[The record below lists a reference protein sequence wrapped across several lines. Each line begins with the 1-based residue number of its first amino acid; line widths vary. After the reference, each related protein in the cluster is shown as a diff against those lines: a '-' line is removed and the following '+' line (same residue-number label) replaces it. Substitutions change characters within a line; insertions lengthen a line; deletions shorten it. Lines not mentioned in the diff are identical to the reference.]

1 MLVLVAQLLAGGD
14 TLSARAE
21 SLLAQGK
28 LPEARRIAEQ
38 LVARDPR
45 DSQAHLLLGRVWMR
59 WPTFGRY
66 NAYEEFRTAGS
77 LAPQDPEPLYWK
89 ARVGMYLKSDEG
101 EIIAREAI
109 LRLFAIRTDYRNAWT
124 VFESVYH
131 DKGIWRRADEA
142 LARHPDDPLALERR
156 AAIAIAL
163 EEPARA
169 DSLAALAVARGG
181 PSVRRYL
188 LRAEAA
194 CDAGHDSLGSA
205 WYDSALAR
213 AAGDSADAIWDQLW
227 MIATPIEAAGYD
239 SLRPEERQ
247 AFFAA
252 FWSRRDPNLVTP
264 LNERL
269 GEHFRRFAT
278 VRRMFHLL
286 HPWLAFQHS
295 RYARALAQ
303 SYLDDSVQRLLDSPG
318 PGDAIQRLLH
328 SDALDR
334 LDPATS
340 AMPDLSAWNETKDT
354 LTTYAL
360 TNLSACGLMWLRH
373 GRPDVWEAPESASV
387 ACTGTWTYYTAAG
400 PLTVRFMGVPG
411 PYGGHGDA
419 IIAPPTT
426 AHAARQTRMLLTTDD
441 TKIPAPLVAH
451 AWSAMFV
458 SDQIGFTDVYFKAVP
473 ETAAV
478 VLWDTTSGEAVGR
491 AASPGLLAVS
501 VAPGAYRLGL
511 DVDSAGV
518 LGRARENLRVPAFSD
533 AVLALSSL
541 VLVPGDSVGDRE
553 EMLAAMPADL
563 VYPTGRPLAAYAEIY
578 GLHADASGRAR
589 YRVEYTFAPLRALPQ
604 RILGGGHEVRL
615 AFTRE
620 APVRGLVPERLV
632 LEAGRLPPG
641 HYRVSIAVTDLAT
654 DVKTTAVAL
663 DIAVR

>member
-181 PSVRRYL
+181 PSVGRYL

-205 WYDSALAR
+205 WYD
-213 AAGDSADAIWDQLW
+213 
-227 MIATPIEAAGYD
+227 P
-239 SLRPEERQ
+239 
-247 AFFAA
+247 
-252 FWSRRDPNLVTP
+252 
-264 LNERL
+264 
-269 GEHFRRFAT
+269 
-278 VRRMFHLL
+278 
-286 HPWLAFQHS
+286 
-295 RYARALAQ
+295 ALAQ

-411 PYGGHGDA
+411 PYGGH
-419 IIAPPTT
+419 
-426 AHAARQTRMLLTTDD
+426 AA
-441 TKIPAPLVAH
+441 
-451 AWSAMFV
+451 
-458 SDQIGFTDVYFKAVP
+458 
-473 ETAAV
+473 
-478 VLWDTTSGEAVGR
+478 
-491 AASPGLLAVS
+491 
-501 VAPGAYRLGL
+501 
-511 DVDSAGV
+511 
-518 LGRARENLRVPAFSD
+518 
-533 AVLALSSL
+533 
-541 VLVPGDSVGDRE
+541 
-553 EMLAAMPADL
+553 
-563 VYPTGRPLAAYAEIY
+563 
-578 GLHADASGRAR
+578 
-589 YRVEYTFAPLRALPQ
+589 
-604 RILGGGHEVRL
+604 
-615 AFTRE
+615 
-620 APVRGLVPERLV
+620 
-632 LEAGRLPPG
+632 
-641 HYRVSIAVTDLAT
+641 
-654 DVKTTAVAL
+654 
-663 DIAVR
+663 